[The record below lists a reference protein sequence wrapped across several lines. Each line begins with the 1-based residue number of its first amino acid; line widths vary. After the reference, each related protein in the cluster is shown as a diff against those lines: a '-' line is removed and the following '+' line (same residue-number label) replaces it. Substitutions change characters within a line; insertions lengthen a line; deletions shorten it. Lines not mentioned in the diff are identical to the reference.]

1 MYFFIRTNNPRPT
14 FHLDMTPAE
23 RETMTNH
30 VAYWTERAR
39 DGISIV
45 FGPVADP
52 HGFYGIGIYRVR
64 DEEQMRRLLAD
75 DPANGLLEYEV
86 TPMADAVVGPEVRY
100 PDLRATHV
108 GTADQPAGGQ

>member
-1 MYFFIRTNNPRPT
+1 VYFFIRTNNPRPT
-14 FHLDMTPAE
+14 FHRDMTPAE

-39 DGISIV
+39 EGISIV

-52 HGFYGIGIYRVR
+52 QGFYGIGIYRVA
-64 DEEQMRRLLAD
+64 DEEQMRRLLDD
-75 DPANGLLEYEV
+75 DPAIGLLKYEI

-100 PDLRATHV
+100 PDLGASHV
-108 GTADQPAGGQ
+108 AADQPASGE